1 MNTMRALL
9 LSLAL
14 ASAAAADEVV
24 LRNGSSF
31 SGVVREQGDKVIV
44 EMDYG
49 TMTFKKVDVRTI
61 QRGGEDLFTQYQE
74 KARTATDVKS
84 MIELAAWAKDKGL
97 PGRATEL
104 YRKVLVLDPQQPEAR
119 AALGYE
125 KVNGQWL
132 EGDEL
137 MTARGFVK
145 VAGRWMTKDTADRIR
160 EIEAADRVEVDRANL
175 ARRMADQKHTEEMT
189 RLGLERDRLEY
200 EKSRESRW
208 SWSRNGWVFGPAPF
222 GGVVGYVL
230 PASGPSQTVPPSPPS
245 TVPPGQPSPVPLGQP
260 SPVPPT
266 RR

>member
-1 MNTMRALL
+1 MKTMRALL

-14 ASAAAADEVV
+14 ASTALADEVV
-24 LRNGSSF
+24 LRNGSTF
-31 SGVVREQGDKVIV
+31 SGIVREQGDKVIV

-61 QRGGEDLFTQYQE
+61 QRGEDVLTQFQD
-74 KARTATDVKS
+74 KSRTAFDVKS
-84 MIELAAWAKDKGL
+84 LLELAAWAKDKGL
-97 PGRATEL
+97 TGRATEIH
-104 YRKVLVLDPQQPEAR
+104 RKVIVLDPDNVDSR
-119 AALGYE
+119 RALGYE

-132 EGDEL
+132 EGDDL

-145 VAGRWMTKDTADRIR
+145 VNGRWATKETADRIR
-160 EIEAADRVEVDRANL
+160 EIEAADRIEVERANL
-175 ARRMADQKHTEEMT
+175 ARRMADQKHTEEMI

-208 SWSRNGWVFGPAPF
+208 WWARSGWVFGPAPF
-222 GGVVGYVL
+222 GGVVGYVM
-230 PASGPSQTVPPSPPS
+230 PSAGPSQTVPLTPPS
-245 TVPPGQPSPVPLGQP
+245 AVPQGQPSPVPLGQP

>member
-14 ASAAAADEVV
+14 ASAALADEVV
-24 LRNGSSF
+24 LKNGSTF
-31 SGVVREQGDKVIV
+31 SGIVREQGDKVIV

-61 QRGGEDLFTQYQE
+61 QRGEDVLTQFQD
-74 KARTATDVKS
+74 KSRAAFDVKS
-84 MIELAAWAKDKGL
+84 LMELAAWAKDKGL
-97 PGRATEL
+97 TGRASEI
-104 YRKVLVLDPQQPEAR
+104 YRKVLVMDPNNIEAR
-119 AALGYE
+119 TALGYE
-125 KVNGQWL
+125 KFNGQWL
-132 EGDEL
+132 AGDDL

-145 VAGRWMTKDTADRIR
+145 VQGRWVTKETADRMR
-160 EIEAADRVEVDRANL
+160 EIDAADRIEVERADL
-175 ARRMADQKHTEEMT
+175 ARRVADQKHTEEMT

-208 SWSRNGWVFGPAPF
+208 WRSNNGWVFGPAPF

-230 PASGPSQTVPPSPPS
+230 PAGGPSQTVPPTPPS
-245 TVPPGQPSPVPLGQP
+245 TVPQGQPSPVPLGPP

>member
-14 ASAAAADEVV
+14 TSTALADEVV
-24 LRNGSSF
+24 LRNGSTF
-31 SGVVREQGDKVIV
+31 SGIVREQGDKVIV

-49 TMTFKKVDVRTI
+49 TMTFKKVDVRSI
-61 QRGGEDLFTQYQE
+61 QRGEDVLTQFQD
-74 KARTATDVKS
+74 KSRTAFDVKS
-84 MIELAAWAKDKGL
+84 LLELAAWAKDKGL
-97 PGRATEL
+97 AGRATEI
-104 YRKVLVLDPQQPEAR
+104 YRKVIVLSPDDIDAR
-119 AALGYE
+119 KALGYE

-132 EGDEL
+132 EGDDL

-145 VAGRWMTKDTADRIR
+145 VNGRWVTRETADRMR
-160 EIEAADRVEVDRANL
+160 EIEAADRIEVDRASL
-175 ARRMADQKHTEEMT
+175 ARRVADQKHSEEMT

-208 SWSRNGWVFGPAPF
+208 WYGRSGWVFGPAPF

-230 PASGPSQTVPPSPPS
+230 PAGGPSQTVPLTPPS
-245 TVPPGQPSPVPLGQP
+245 AVPQGQPSPVPLGQP